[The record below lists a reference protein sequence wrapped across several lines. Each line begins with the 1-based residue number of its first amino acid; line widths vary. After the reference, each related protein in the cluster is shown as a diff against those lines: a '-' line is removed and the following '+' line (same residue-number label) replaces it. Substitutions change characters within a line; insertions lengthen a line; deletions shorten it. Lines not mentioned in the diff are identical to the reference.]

1 MPFVF
6 LRGDVGIA
14 PYITFGKLFCEVRT
28 PKGRPYRMSPL
39 PIYGFADARNAP
51 LQKLQKNSPKILHS
65 HFKYGI
71 IVMF

>member
-28 PKGRPYRMSPL
+28 PKGRPYRMSPQTFTDL
-39 PIYGFADARNAP
+39 RAADAP
-51 LQKLQKNSPKILHS
+51 TQKLQKILPKYCIPILNM
-65 HFKYGI
+65 
-71 IVMF
+71 V

>member
-28 PKGRPYRMSPL
+28 PKGRPYRMSPQTFTDL
-39 PIYGFADARNAP
+39 RAADAPHKSSKKFSQNIAFP
-51 LQKLQKNSPKILHS
+51 
-65 HFKYGI
+65 F
-71 IVMF
+71 

>member
-28 PKGRPYRMSPL
+28 PRG
-39 PIYGFADARNAP
+39 AP
-51 LQKLQKNSPKILHS
+51 
-65 HFKYGI
+65 FGGI
-71 IVMF
+71 AGYQI

>member
-28 PKGRPYRMSPL
+28 PKGRPYRMSPQTFTDL
-39 PIYGFADARNAP
+39 RAADSP
-51 LQKLQKNSPKILHS
+51 LQKLQKILPKYCIPILNM
-65 HFKYGI
+65 
-71 IVMF
+71 V

>member
-28 PKGRPYRMSPL
+28 PKGRPLQNVSAN
-39 PIYGFADARNAP
+39 IHGFAGGRRPPTKAP
-51 LQKLQKNSPKILHS
+51 KNSPKILHS

>member
-28 PKGRPYRMSPL
+28 PKGRPYRMSPQTFTDL
-39 PIYGFADARNAP
+39 RAADAP
-51 LQKLQKNSPKILHS
+51 PQKLQKILL
-65 HFKYGI
+65 KYCI
-71 IVMF
+71 PILNMV